1 MFLEKC
7 LLNWH
12 KAQSENEVRK
22 RYIIR
27 KTPFAFKFKGWD
39 LSCRKEKRR
48 KDHFLTIISKTS
60 QKIRKSEP
68 WGKKSINRI
77 SRVWLLSLLKGSLL
91 SPSLVLFA
99 AEEDLRWF
107 PLPRVSWAKQPQF
120 GFFYL
125 NHFIPSQ
132 YEILISVLWI
142 EKKNAWK
149 ITKKPLKYI
158 SSQSQIKAN
167 IYPCSLSLN
176 FLGFTLDYAQSVPNL
191 WWPMGG
197 EWKMCVT
204 VLCTVFTPFSVS
216 HSLGMVK
223 RVPSLL
229 QEEGLYSIILSVVL
243 CPVCIQQK

>member
-60 QKIRKSEP
+60 QKIRKCEP

-132 YEILISVLWI
+132 YEILISVLWL

-149 ITKKPLKYI
+149 ITKKTHLSTFPPSLKLRQMSILALLVWIFLVSPLI
-158 SSQSQIKAN
+158 TL
-167 IYPCSLSLN
+167 SLSQTFGDQWVVN
-176 FLGFTLDYAQSVPNL
+176 GR
-191 WWPMGG
+191 
-197 EWKMCVT
+197 CV
-204 VLCTVFTPFSVS
+204 
-216 HSLGMVK
+216 
-223 RVPSLL
+223 
-229 QEEGLYSIILSVVL
+229 
-243 CPVCIQQK
+243 